1 MSTNINSS
9 EYAMNTNLLKSV
21 RVKNGKTQT
30 DMASL
35 IEKSID
41 TYAKKERGEVYFTPA
56 EMVRVSR
63 TLNLTFSEFN
73 DIFFNSELQFCNF

>member
-1 MSTNINSS
+1 
-9 EYAMNTNLLKSV
+9 MNTNLLKSV

-41 TYAKKERGEVYFTPA
+41 TYAKKERGEIYFTPA
-56 EMVRVSR
+56 EMIRV
-63 TLNLTFSEFN
+63 LKALKLTFGEFN
-73 DIFFNSELQFCNF
+73 DIFFNSELHFCNL

>member
-1 MSTNINSS
+1 
-9 EYAMNTNLLKSV
+9 MNTNLLKSV

-41 TYAKKERGEVYFTPA
+41 TYAKKERGEIYFTPA
-56 EMVRVSR
+56 EMIRVLKA
-63 TLNLTFSEFN
+63 LNLTFGEFN

>member
-1 MSTNINSS
+1 M
-9 EYAMNTNLLKSV
+9 ETNLLKSA
-21 RVKNGKTQT
+21 RVKKGMTQA
-30 DMASL
+30 DVASL
-35 IEKSID
+35 IEKNTD
-41 TYAKKERGEVYFTPA
+41 TYSKKERGEVYFTPA